1 MKLKKNK
8 NIILCVIL
16 IIIIL
21 YIMFQNNLKLN
32 NVTNESSNNFP
43 STALSVVQFLNST
56 TGTIVKLPVE
66 VPLEN
71 EYGIGLSNRKK
82 LSNRGML
89 FTFQNSNK
97 HRGFSMK
104 NTYID
109 LSIAFINTE
118 KKIVSIK
125 EMTALNQNIYT
136 ISMPFKY
143 AIEAPRHWFAKNKI
157 EIGYEVILP

>member
-1 MKLKKNK
+1 MKLIKNK

-16 IIIIL
+16 IIVISYII
-21 YIMFQNNLKLN
+21 FQNNFKIN
-32 NVTNESSNNFP
+32 HATNELNNNFP
-43 STALSVVQFLNST
+43 STTLPIAQFLNPIT
-56 TGTIVKLPVE
+56 ERIVKLPVE
-66 VPLEN
+66 VPLEID
-71 EYGIGLSNRKK
+71 YGIGLSNRKQ

-109 LSIAFINTE
+109 LSIAFINAE

-136 ISMPFKY
+136 INMPFKY
-143 AIEAPRHWFAKNKI
+143 AIEAPKHWFTKNKI
-157 EIGYEVILP
+157 EIGYKVILP